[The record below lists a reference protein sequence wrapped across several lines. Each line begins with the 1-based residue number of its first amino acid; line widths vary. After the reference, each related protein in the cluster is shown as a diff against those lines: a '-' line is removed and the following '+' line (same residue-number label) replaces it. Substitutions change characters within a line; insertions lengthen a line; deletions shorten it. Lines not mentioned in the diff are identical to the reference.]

1 MKNEN
6 LRTLTMDNG
15 ACNNDQKLSVTS
27 SIEHFEYLAK
37 QYFNWRTSTKQYK
50 SIFERL
56 THLGSSEYD
65 KFILYCYN
73 LGYQKCNRYFK
84 TIKNKTNYKKVD
96 IKMLNKI
103 FKDYTTYQK
112 VVKWFNA
119 NKYISEIQG
128 LELIDYPINKVIN
141 IQVTG
146 GKIWAIAIVDDKV
159 SYFIMEDEVIEDGKL
174 DKLINFKLIKNMN
187 KTEVLKNIDMNMKGL
202 EEMKKLYN
210 KTVKNNNI
218 EEVEEVTNE
227 QKALQMIKNETIE
240 DTIKYEVIEWVE
252 SKIEY
257 YDNIEDIFN
266 DLFTGGCESGIVTN
280 LIYYDDTIKYFD
292 DHESEIIEM
301 LEQLGIENVESWD
314 GLQELSEMFP
324 QLDSAD
330 DRHQEAE
337 EKAREKAEEETPDYY
352 DSEWDEMDEDEK
364 TEAIQEY
371 SSNIMMYESDPM
383 ELNTQD
389 KNYLAW
395 ASFEHEASLLYDE
408 YIDVLNELYTEAL

>member
-1 MKNEN
+1 
-6 LRTLTMDNG
+6 
-15 ACNNDQKLSVTS
+15 
-27 SIEHFEYLAK
+27 
-37 QYFNWRTSTKQYK
+37 
-50 SIFERL
+50 
-56 THLGSSEYD
+56 
-65 KFILYCYN
+65 
-73 LGYQKCNRYFK
+73 
-84 TIKNKTNYKKVD
+84 
-96 IKMLNKI
+96 MLNKI

-227 QKALQMIKNETIE
+227 QKALQMIKNESIE
-240 DTIKYEVIEWVE
+240 DTIKYDVIKWVE
-252 SKIEY
+252 SMIEDY
-257 YDNIEDIFN
+257 NNIEDIFN
-266 DLFTGGCESGIVTN
+266 DLFTGGCQSGIVTD
-280 LIYYDDTIKYFD
+280 LIYYEDTLKFYNKHKYEIEIFIYEILEIEDVETLEGIQELVRYFPDLEDEDTRIFDGQDKIIDKAMDDLKD
-292 DHESEIIEM
+292 DYNLDDFNLEEIEQMEDDYIRSESEATN
-301 LEQLGIENVESWD
+301 L
-314 GLQELSEMFP
+314 F
-324 QLDSAD
+324 
-330 DRHQEAE
+330 
-337 EKAREKAEEETPDYY
+337 
-352 DSEWDEMDEDEK
+352 
-364 TEAIQEY
+364 
-371 SSNIMMYESDPM
+371 
-383 ELNTQD
+383 ELNNQD
-389 KNYLAW
+389 KNMLAW

-408 YIDVLNELYTEAL
+408 YLDVLNELYMEEL